1 MLLKSKASFL
11 EAYNS
16 LADKHLVNYFSIYR
30 IRRHLINNGMIT
42 EKGEIIPESEYRE
55 TQIRENLKRAF
66 VEMIV
71 HAIIERSLEAE
82 RLRQGKLKRD
92 LEELCRLNRIRRFKE
107 ERQRRLDEVLLSKLV
122 MNSPRSAEKFELL
135 KTHYLEDINTEY
147 QQNQLNASR
156 RKPVKKYFRQKKH
169 FGHQTDATMV
179 LFSEPH
185 RRKSLCKKSS
195 SCSMKNRQAGQLMP
209 SSKHIK
215 HKSSEGDI
223 QRNHQTE
230 IIDDFDRTKGN
241 KQELGNPCKINGK
254 DVKETRKTFSKCRRL
269 PPSEVN
275 YTACI
280 VKFMYLGISRA
291 EESSIQRAI
300 DQQRSGKGQMNSMND
315 NDNNYN
321 QSLARLITVIQQPNG
336 GNTLTV
342 FKGLLRPGDIF
353 QIISKRAYGFPF
365 SLTIYVDGTQDT
377 RISACCEYRHRQ
389 GVRVDGKHGHFVYL
403 SVEGSFPC
411 CRCQEVTKLKKE
423 QSKVKKKQK
432 FLYDEKGRKIRR
444 NSLKVYED
452 DFELDDKKID
462 EDEAVN
468 TDNAE
473 EGEGE
478 EGKKLN
484 ALDINNVDI
493 ITVEN
498 DEISTRTKDS
508 DSTSSFSTISRLN
521 REVDYQLSSIAPQDV
536 KFSKA
541 ENGKDDSEINFMEYF
556 KAALRS
562 LVLND
567 TNINGCL
574 RCIIWLNIT
583 LKQNVIMK
591 NDNDDEMGLPSKNPA
606 FCEAIIRQQGKELI
620 RLALPKPNT
629 YNKLKLRWPLNDLKI
644 TDQIKYVDFCNLSN
658 ILSVPLSDV
667 EKLELC
673 LEIPEEDIM
682 YKFVEHST
690 LTDNPLITFKN
701 PFKVILEDENYD
713 EMNDYS
719 ILQFLYEL
727 GNQSNSDVV
736 NVSSPETFNNAEGDY
751 DSVKST
757 SLPASTSL
765 TERKIESPKKKTRIF
780 KSASPSSTA
789 SSPSSPALRSSSSR
803 PKSSKFTRTNTSSV
817 SSNNSI
823 RSNSLTPINKLEN
836 EIEMPVKNTTTVDH
850 GEIISDFESS
860 ENNLEETASC
870 ISIAINDQDSEF
882 QPSIPGSHLE
892 SQSILI
898 KCHKVTGDISQHS
911 LHSSPS
917 SVSLPT
923 SSDSFPPVTSFEVS
937 QIPCN
942 FSYNNSQKSTND
954 PIVRENHEAT
964 NNSSIELLTKFTE
977 KNH

>member
-1 MLLKSKASFL
+1 
-11 EAYNS
+11 
-16 LADKHLVNYFSIYR
+16 
-30 IRRHLINNGMIT
+30 MIT

-411 CRCQEVTKLKKE
+411 C
-423 QSKVKKKQK
+423 S
-432 FLYDEKGRKIRR
+432 FLIII
-444 NSLKVYED
+444 KVYED

-606 FCEAIIRQQGKELI
+606 FCEAIIRQQG
-620 RLALPKPNT
+620 
-629 YNKLKLRWPLNDLKI
+629 
-644 TDQIKYVDFCNLSN
+644 
-658 ILSVPLSDV
+658 
-667 EKLELC
+667 
-673 LEIPEEDIM
+673 
-682 YKFVEHST
+682 
-690 LTDNPLITFKN
+690 
-701 PFKVILEDENYD
+701 
-713 EMNDYS
+713 
-719 ILQFLYEL
+719 
-727 GNQSNSDVV
+727 NQSNSDVV

-751 DSVKST
+751 DSVKSSEA

-860 ENNLEETASC
+860 ENNLEETAS
-870 ISIAINDQDSEF
+870 
-882 QPSIPGSHLE
+882 
-892 SQSILI
+892 
-898 KCHKVTGDISQHS
+898 
-911 LHSSPS
+911 
-917 SVSLPT
+917 
-923 SSDSFPPVTSFEVS
+923 
-937 QIPCN
+937 
-942 FSYNNSQKSTND
+942 
-954 PIVRENHEAT
+954 
-964 NNSSIELLTKFTE
+964 
-977 KNH
+977 